1 VTMVGGRKKT
11 LLAVVW
17 LALALLLPAWAAA
30 QETGSV
36 TGRVVN
42 QETGA
47 PLANARVA
55 AVAESGRTVAS
66 ALSGADGQFRLT
78 NLAPGTYTIVVTL
91 VGYEE
96 FRVQGVR
103 VVAGETSMVGAQLV
117 SSAFSL
123 NPIVV
128 SASKRQEKVLDAPAS
143 VSVVDSRA
151 VAERPVTTPV
161 DHLRSTPGVDIVTQG
176 VQSTNIVLRGFN
188 NIFSG
193 SLHALTDNRIA
204 GIPSLRVNL
213 LHFVP
218 ATNEDIDRMEVVLGP
233 GAALYGPN
241 TADGVLHIITKSPLD
256 AQGTSVSLGG
266 GTQSV
271 LTGSFRTSHLLT
283 ENFGIKVSGEYL
295 QADEWPYTDPVEAAE
310 RDSVESNPA
319 RYRQNL
325 ILATEIS
332 SAEADRRMALIG
344 KRDRDIVRWG
354 GELRAD
360 WRINDELTAIFS
372 GGLTRVGSAVELTG
386 LGAAQAKD
394 WTYSYLQTRLSWGRF
409 FAQAYANM
417 SDAGDTYLLRNG
429 APITDRSKLYVAQ
442 VQHGFSLG
450 ERQNFTYGLDFIY
463 TNPIT
468 EGTINGKYEDD
479 DQTTEFGAYIQSET
493 ALSDRLR
500 LVLAGRVDTHSAL
513 PEAIFSPRAGLVF
526 QPKETH
532 AFRLTYNRAFSTPSS
547 LNQFLD
553 LGSVLPDARLA
564 ALGYSLRV
572 QGTGADGFRFRRAD
586 GTYQMRSP
594 FNFLAGPDRSNAD
607 LLDVNAATVFNR
619 AVLGA
624 AAVAQ
629 QMGSPLPEQ
638 LVAFLASLQPTDAD
652 IALRFLDVNNTDLGP
667 QPLSSLQLTHLD
679 PIRESTTTTFEA
691 GYKGVL
697 GDRLMLAADVWY
709 SQKKNLVTPLLVQTP
724 LIMVDGASTAA
735 YLVPRL
741 TQFFMA
747 AGLPPQMAQAQ
758 AEATAAQLAQNMA
771 QLPVG
776 VISSADVNAHGPQL
790 LTTYINVDDKFDV
803 YGLDL
808 AATALINDSWSV
820 SGTLSLVNDNVFE
833 TERGEQVTLNAPKTK
848 GSVSVAYRGATNG
861 FNAEL
866 RARFNDEFPVRSG
879 VYNATLC
886 IGGTEPGTEPCVES
900 YTLLDL
906 VLGYKLPIQ
915 GASIQLSVQNLLDE
929 KYRSFPGVPTI
940 GRMALLRLKY
950 DL

>member
-1 VTMVGGRKKT
+1 MVAKT
-11 LLAVVW
+11 LRSLLA
-17 LALALLLPAWAAA
+17 AASFLLLVAAPVSA
-30 QETGSV
+30 QDGAIS
-36 TGRVVN
+36 GRLTDAA
-42 QETGA
+42 TGA
-47 PLANARVA
+47 PLAGARVEA
-55 AVAESGRTVAS
+55 LAGARAVASTFS
-66 ALSGADGQFRLT
+66 ADDGSYRLA
-78 NLAPGTYTIVVTL
+78 NVPPGTYTVVITL
-91 VGYEE
+91 LGYETQRIE
-96 FRVQGVR
+96 GVR
-103 VVAGETSMVGAQLV
+103 VVAGETTLVGAQLV
-117 SSAFSL
+117 ASAFQL
-123 NPIVV
+123 NPVV
-128 SASKRQEKVLDAPAS
+128 ISASKRQEKVLDAPAS

-176 VQSTNIVLRGFN
+176 VQSTNVVLRGFN
-188 NIFSG
+188 NVFSG

-218 ATNEDIDRMEVVLGP
+218 ATNEDIERMEVVLGP

-256 AQGTSVSLGG
+256 AQGTSISLGG

-271 LTGSFRTSHLLT
+271 LTGSFRTSHLLS
-283 ENFGIKVSGEYL
+283 ENFGIKLSGEYL
-295 QADEWPYTDPVEAAE
+295 QAEEWAYTDPVEAAE

-394 WTYSYLQTRLSWGRF
+394 WTYSYVQARATWRRL
-409 FAQAYANM
+409 FAQVYANM
-417 SDAGDTYLLRNG
+417 SDAGETYLLRNG

-450 ERQNFTYGLDFIY
+450 ERQDFTYGLDFIY

-479 DQTTEFGAYIQSET
+479 DQTTEFGAYLQSET
-493 ALSDRLR
+493 SLTDRLR

-513 PEAIFSPRAGLVF
+513 PDAIFSPRAGLVF
-526 QPKETH
+526 QPSPTH

-553 LGSVLPDARLA
+553 LGSVIPDPDLS

-572 QGTGADGFRFRRAD
+572 QGTGADGFRFRTNGR
-586 GTYQMRSP
+586 YQMRSP
-594 FNFLAGPDRSNAD
+594 FNFLAGRSNAE
-607 LLDVNAATVFNR
+607 LLNVDAATAFNR
-619 AVLGA
+619 AVLA
-624 AAVAQ
+624 AAALAQ
-629 QMGSPLPEQ
+629 QQGTPLDPN
-638 LVAFLASLQPTDAD
+638 LLSFLASLQPGDGD
-652 IALRFLDVNNTDLGP
+652 IALAYLDVNNPDLGA
-667 QPLSSLQLTHLD
+667 QPLSSLQLDRLD
-679 PIRESTTTTFEA
+679 PIRESTTTMIEA
-691 GYKGVL
+691 GYKGVI
-697 GDRLMLAADVWY
+697 GDRLLLAADVWY
-709 SQKKNLVTPLLVQTP
+709 SQRKNLVTPLLVQTP
-724 LIMVDGASTAA
+724 LIMIDAPSTAA
-735 YLVPRL
+735 YLVPHL
-741 TQFFMA
+741 TQFFQA
-747 AGLPPQMAQAQ
+747 AGFPPDQAQAQ
-758 AEATAAQLAQNMA
+758 AQAVAGQLAGRMA
-771 QLPVG
+771 MIPVG
-776 VISSADVNAHGPQL
+776 VISSPDVNANGAQL
-790 LTTYINVDDKFDV
+790 LTTYINVDDSFDV

-808 AATALINDSWSV
+808 AATALLSDSWSLT
-820 SGTLSLVNDNVFE
+820 GTLSLVNDNVFE
-833 TERGEQVTLNAPKTK
+833 TEKGEEVTLNAPKLK
-848 GSVSVAYRGATNG
+848 GAIGFQYRGVTNG
-861 FNAEL
+861 LNAEL

-886 IGGTEPGTEPCVES
+886 IGGTEPGTEPCVKS
-900 YTLLDL
+900 YTLVDL
-906 VLGYKLPIQ
+906 LLGYRLPFR

-929 KYRSFPGVPTI
+929 EYRSFPGVPAI

-950 DL
+950 DF